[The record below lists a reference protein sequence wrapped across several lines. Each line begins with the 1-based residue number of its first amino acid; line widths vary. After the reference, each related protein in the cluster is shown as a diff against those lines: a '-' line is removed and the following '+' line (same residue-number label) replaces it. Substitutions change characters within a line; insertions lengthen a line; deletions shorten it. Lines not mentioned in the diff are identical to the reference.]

1 MNFMDDT
8 IATGIENET
17 DPFADSSEGQTGAS
31 KRPFTRDEDS
41 NLVSDLGPSLV
52 YALFSTSKMVQIY
65 ELDNN
70 AVKRSVGELHAV
82 LFKLFRLEER
92 AHLRI
97 ASEYLTLNDER
108 IPVDPQSFGTFQY
121 MMDEMKK
128 REVEGI
134 EFFPGVNEKMIGTF
148 LKVFFELEDGDE
160 PFDRLEER
168 IKQADI
174 QHIVVT
180 QLIEM
185 ERHLR
190 AHSRDQQDVKLESN
204 RIFFRTVALM
214 KDLVRGI
221 ERQNS
226 IQVRKAKRLTQQMV
240 DIIQT
245 DESIFLGLASI
256 KKFDEYTY
264 AHSVNVCI
272 LSMAMGDQ
280 LRLCKSDIARLGLA
294 ALFHDIGKVYIPVSI
309 VNSPGKLEG
318 RDWDLMKYHTIF
330 GIKELSKVKSFK
342 EMMDA
347 MYVSLQHHVHF
358 DMNGYPQKKNGW
370 DLRLFSR
377 IVTIGDFFDAMTSPR
392 VYRPNPLQPDKVLRF
407 ILMNSGSIFDPF
419 LAKVFIQT
427 MGFYPVGTVV
437 ELDTGEKGVVIRQ
450 NHRAGLLRRPIV
462 RVFPAAGTSGDGGGL
477 SDLSVRRV
485 DGAYERSVVRVLEE
499 TGYAG
504 QKDANFLVQ

>member
-1 MNFMDDT
+1 MDFMDET
-8 IATGIENET
+8 SIADIEGES
-17 DPFADSSEGQTGAS
+17 DPFAEPAAERSGGA
-31 KRPFTRDEDS
+31 KRSCATDEDS
-41 NLVSDLGPSLV
+41 QLGPSLV
-52 YALFSTSKMVQIY
+52 YALFSASKMVQIY
-65 ELDNN
+65 EIDNN

-82 LFKLFRLEER
+82 LQKLFRCEER
-92 AHLRI
+92 ALLRI
-97 ASEYLTLNDER
+97 SSEYLTLNDER
-108 IPVDPQSFGTFQY
+108 ITVDPQSFSTFQY
-121 MMDEMKK
+121 LMDELKK

-134 EFFPGVNEKMIGTF
+134 EFFPGVNEKTIGTF
-148 LKVFFELEDGDE
+148 LKVFFELDEGDE
-160 PFDRLEER
+160 PFDRLEEQ
-168 IKQADI
+168 IKRADI

-190 AHSRDQQDVKLESN
+190 VHAADQQDVRLESN
-204 RIFFRTVALM
+204 RIFFRTVGLM

-272 LSMAMGDQ
+272 FSMAMGDQ

-309 VNSPGKLEG
+309 VNSPDKLEG
-318 RDWDLMKYHTIF
+318 RDWELMKYHTVF

-342 EMMDA
+342 EILDA
-347 MYVSLQHHVHF
+347 MYVSLQHHVHY
-358 DMNGYPQKKNGW
+358 DLNGYPQKKNGW

-377 IVTIGDFFDAMTSPR
+377 IVTIADFYDAMTTPR
-392 VYRPNPLQPDKVLRF
+392 VYRPNPLQPERVLRF
-407 ILMNSGSIFDPF
+407 ILMKSGSIFDPF

-437 ELDTGEKGVVIRQ
+437 ELDTGERGVVVRQ
-450 NHRAGLLRRPIV
+450 NHSAGLLRRPVV
-462 RVFPAAGTSGDGGGL
+462 RLLSTAESSEEHGGVI
-477 SDLSVRRV
+477 DLSSRRA
-485 DGAYERSVVRVLEE
+485 DRTYERSIVRTLEE
-499 TGYAG
+499 ADYAA
-504 QKDANFLVQ
+504 QKDANFLLT